1 MGRRA
6 KNGQAMIELLV
17 GLVGILVL
25 VLALSH
31 VATLVNDDFES
42 ILNARM
48 DVAEDMLASSYSRP
62 EQSYDPRASYAEL
75 NRNININSSGDYEGF
90 QSSYPQSA
98 RDDGFEYLRSGQDPL
113 NVMSGSKKSSSVQ
126 VESALMQEVFGRS
139 SIRLEHEVWMPP
151 WDDLQ

>member
-1 MGRRA
+1 MEFHS
-6 KNGQAMIELLV
+6 KNGQAMIEFMV

-48 DVAEDMLASSYSRP
+48 DVAEDLLASSYSTP
-62 EQSYDPRASYAEL
+62 EQSYDPRGSYDEL
-75 NRNININSSGDYEGF
+75 NRNVNINSSGDYERF
-90 QSSYPQSA
+90 QADYPQRV
-98 RDDGFEYLRSGQDPL
+98 RDDGFEYLRNGQDPL
-113 NVMSGSKKSSSVQ
+113 SVMSGSSKSSSVQ
-126 VESALMQEVFGRS
+126 IDSALMQDVFGRS
-139 SIRLEHEVWMPP
+139 SLRLSHEAWMPP